1 MSQNVAFC
9 KHLMGWE
16 ALVRQFQVAILAVGL
31 TYYIGVNLTQKMG
44 IGFLVKK
51 KKKDIFMLI
60 VSKKMV
66 KKGPKPTH
74 EK

>member
-1 MSQNVAFC
+1 
-9 KHLMGWE
+9 MGWE

-51 KKKDIFMLI
+51 KKDIFMLI
-60 VSKKMV
+60 VSKKNGQ
-66 KKGPKPTH
+66 KRTKTH
-74 EK
+74 L